1 MTALITRPGSGSS
14 AEREA
19 RYVDAIVE
27 LQQTLR
33 FPGLVRAVQGRP
45 DVHVVDHGLGLTT
58 VAVPTERLPLRYQL
72 ATAGFRLAQYL
83 RAGYASPQ
91 VVMDQ
96 ALFGEPISSWRPDD
110 VHFLTL
116 DSTSGQILGYVTL
129 VGHDDSAVD
138 GARGRFPVEQ
148 AHDIDLFKAVG
159 LPPTTKPGRVR
170 EIKRF
175 VHLASMSDRRLRLR
189 VSLDLLLAI
198 TRVIESH
205 HPGVIG
211 LVGDVEAH
219 VALRHLVLMG
229 LRVVVVSGTTPV
241 LSSFDLMHPTYDVRD
256 KVEPFFARVPGFAE
270 IQRRRAVL
278 ETTCASDNLFAAVSL
293 LMKETS
299 GSVERV
305 GLDGARQP

>member
-1 MTALITRPGSGSS
+1 MTALITRPGSGSV
-14 AEREA
+14 AGREA

-33 FPGLVRAVQGRP
+33 FPGLVRAVRDLP
-45 DVHVVDHGLGLTT
+45 DVHVVDHGYGLTT

-83 RAGYASPQ
+83 RVGYASPR

-116 DSTSGQILGYVTL
+116 DSESGQILGYATL
-129 VGHDDSAVD
+129 VGHDDSAAD
-138 GARGRFPVEQ
+138 GTRGRFPVEQ

-159 LPPTTKPGRVR
+159 LPPTANAGQVR

-175 VHLASMSDRRLRLR
+175 VHLVSMSDRRLRLR
-189 VSLDLLLAI
+189 VSMDLLVAI
-198 TRVIESH
+198 ARVIESQQS
-205 HPGVIG
+205 GIIG
-211 LVGDVEAH
+211 LVGDAEAH

-229 LRVVVVSGTTPV
+229 LRVIVVTGTTPV
-241 LSSFDLMHPTYDVRD
+241 LSKLDLMHPRYDGKD
-256 KVEPFFARVPGFAE
+256 KVEPFFAQVE
-270 IQRRRAVL
+270 VHELQRRRVVL
-278 ETTCASDNLFAAVSL
+278 ETACASDNQFAAISL
-293 LMKETS
+293 LMKEMS
-299 GSVERV
+299 GTVERI
-305 GLDGARQP
+305 GLDGAPQP